1 MVPVAIP
8 TTGLEAEMA
17 RTLGAEEVMAL
28 RMGAQQEGGF
38 TTVNSCHAL
47 RLSFPKL
54 APEKEEAL
62 AALFKSME
70 GLRWEDLLAHSFK
83 GSLRSLRRSQVKVG
97 SAASLPSGEAPQSL
111 QFF

>member
-38 TTVNSCHAL
+38 TTV
-47 RLSFPKL
+47 
-54 APEKEEAL
+54 
-62 AALFKSME
+62 
-70 GLRWEDLLAHSFK
+70 
-83 GSLRSLRRSQVKVG
+83 KV
-97 SAASLPSGEAPQSL
+97 AML
-111 QFF
+111 